1 MNTPPSPVV
10 LILAAGRSTR
20 FIASGGTLNKLQTPL
35 CGLTV
40 LDHVIRAAEQSGLPW
55 HVVRE
60 ADGDGMGD
68 TIAAGVRA
76 TADAGGWLILPG
88 DLPLISA
95 VSLRAVAEGLRSAL
109 VVVPTWNQQKG
120 HPVGFGVAC
129 FDELVQLSG
138 DRGAARI
145 VEAHRANDQV
155 FTLALSDRGTV
166 LDVDTLDDLQY
177 VQTLMATDGL

>member
-76 TADAGGWLILPG
+76 TADAGVTCWTART
-88 DLPLISA
+88 A
-95 VSLRAVAEGLRSAL
+95 VVGCLRAVLCAKKASA
-109 VVVPTWNQQKG
+109 TAW
-120 HPVGFGVAC
+120 
-129 FDELVQLSG
+129 
-138 DRGAARI
+138 
-145 VEAHRANDQV
+145 
-155 FTLALSDRGTV
+155 
-166 LDVDTLDDLQY
+166 
-177 VQTLMATDGL
+177 